1 MCGIAGIMARRR
13 IRADALARMAGLQA
27 HRGPD
32 DENLWLEPSGQVGFA
47 HRRLSIIDLSTAGR
61 QPMRHASGDVV
72 ICYNGEIYNYLE
84 LAARLRHEGV
94 VFTSQSDTE
103 VLIEAYRA
111 WGDRFLAELNGM
123 FAFALYDAKRQR
135 LLCARDRYGEKPFLY
150 AATTDFF
157 AFASEYKALLA
168 LDGVD
173 RAFDERR
180 LLRFLARGSEG
191 LDDER
196 ETVFPAIQQLLPGE
210 YLAVDLNTL
219 RFDVA
224 RYWTLTPDRDVAGLG
239 LAEAADRFKSLLTDS
254 VRLRLRS
261 DVPVGS
267 CLSGGL
273 DSGSI
278 VCLARAQRGP
288 DVPYHAFSG
297 RFPGTAADEGPYID
311 AVAETARVERHDVEP
326 SARGLLDELPQFL
339 WHNELP
345 VSSGSQYAQ
354 WCVFRAARQAGV
366 IVLLDGQG
374 GDELLG
380 GYEQYFRAYAEEA
393 GRNAAELASIRERYP
408 QALASVAERLKTGL
422 PASLRRALARGAG
435 TGSDLTFGL
444 SADAAAGIG
453 ATPVSTNG
461 FSGLKAALFRE
472 SFHTVL
478 PTLLRYGDRNSMAHS
493 VEVRLPFCDHRLAE
507 FVFGLPSELLMGDAQ
522 TKRLLRE
529 AMRGVLPEV
538 VRTRWNKQGFVPP
551 QDQWMTHG
559 LLQAVEGLIEDPA
572 FGGRSYWNVAW
583 WRQTIARAKAGEGH
597 LAATLWKVFIA
608 ESWQRHFVERLRS
621 EAPISMFDDA
631 APAGRSNS
639 ASGLRQS
646 LSS

>member
-13 IRADALARMAGLQA
+13 VRAEALARMAGLQA

-32 DENLWLEPSGQVGFA
+32 EENLWLDPTGLVGFG
-47 HRRLSIIDLSTAGR
+47 HRRLSIIDLSPGGR

-84 LAARLRHEGV
+84 LAARLRAEGV
-94 VFTSQSDTE
+94 VFSSHSDTE

-111 WGDRFLAELNGM
+111 WGDRFLGELNGM
-123 FAFALYDAKRQR
+123 FAFALYDTKRQR

-150 AATTDFF
+150 AATGDFF
-157 AFASEYKALLA
+157 AFASEYKALLSLA
-168 LDGVD
+168 EVD
-173 RAFDERR
+173 PSIDERG
-180 LLRFLARGSEG
+180 LLRFLAHGEG
-191 LDDER
+191 LDDR
-196 ETVFPAIQQLLPGE
+196 PVTIFPAIRQLLPGE
-210 YLAVDLNTL
+210 YLTVELASL
-219 RFDVA
+219 RVEVA
-224 RYWTLTPDRDVAGLG
+224 RYWTLKPDAGAATLG
-239 LAEAADRFKSLLTDS
+239 IDEAARRFRELLADS

-278 VCLARAQRGP
+278 VCLARDQRGP
-288 DVPYHAFSG
+288 DAAYHAFSG
-297 RFPGTAADEGPYID
+297 RFPGSAADEGRYID
-311 AVAETARVERHDVEP
+311 VVTQATRVERHDVQP
-326 SARGLLDELPQFL
+326 TPRALLDELDAFI

-345 VSSGSQYAQ
+345 VGSGSQYAQ
-354 WCVFRAARQAGV
+354 WCVFRRAREAGV

-380 GYEQYFRAYAEEA
+380 GYEQYFRLYIAEP
-393 GRNAAELASIRERYP
+393 GRSAERAAIRQRYP
-408 QALASVAERLKTGL
+408 LAL
-422 PASLRRALARGAG
+422 
-435 TGSDLTFGL
+435 
-444 SADAAAGIG
+444 AGIG
-453 ATPVSTNG
+453 ETIKTRLPDGLRRRLARWTGAGSNVAFGFTPEAAARLAEPPPVPDHG
-461 FSGLKAALFRE
+461 FSGLKAALFTE

-507 FVFGLPSELLMGDAQ
+507 FVFGLRSEILMGEAQ

-529 AMRGVLPEV
+529 AMRGVLPEE

-551 QDQWMTHG
+551 QDRWMEEG
-559 LLQAVEGLIEDPA
+559 LLSDVAAVVEDPA
-572 FGGRSYWNVAW
+572 FATRGYWNVAW
-583 WRQTIARAKAGEGH
+583 WREAVARARAGDGR
-597 LAATLWKVFIA
+597 LAPTLWKAFIA
-608 ESWQRHFVERLRS
+608 EAWQRHFVGRFHGLDRVS
-621 EAPISMFDDA
+621 LFDDRGSDA
-631 APAGRSNS
+631 DRH
-639 ASGLRQS
+639 RQS